1 MVTLNPY
8 SVCVTAPPL
17 ISFGSMPVVD
27 PHGGHGPENGR
38 SQPSAR
44 DLAQALDHSGEAV
57 IVKDLNAV
65 VTYWNREAASLYG
78 FSAEEAIGQP
88 LRKLH
93 AAELSEA
100 DYAGLLERIRAG
112 RPTAS
117 TTERRKKSGEIVR
130 VALKTTPL
138 VDEQGTLVGE
148 ITIARDVTAMF
159 QKEEAL
165 RRAERELRLQSGD
178 SLPRFAAP
186 SNSTQPIQFRRVLN
200 KAPVNEIL
208 IGLAVLVSACLSIL
222 LTRVPGGIAL
232 FWPASAIGAA
242 LFIRLPKVRWGS
254 ASISVLMAFF
264 LANVVAAHRPWPIAG
279 LFACV
284 NLAEISMMTAV
295 FRTWRFPYPDIT
307 LNQAAI
313 MTAIFG
319 IAIPGVAAIG
329 GGLVLHANFAAPFT
343 EGTLQWWSS
352 HTIGACLLGPPII
365 LFSVKGFRRLL
376 EGRFLAINGLTLLA
390 CLAGCY
396 LTIRYVRFP
405 FVSLGLLLLIA
416 AFRMGGLGA
425 SLMSLCFGLMITNLW
440 VLGIRPIG
448 LDPAASTSGSLL
460 GLPVIALLA
469 TVMPPI
475 AVGLGSDARRA
486 AARALR
492 ISERRFR
499 ESMEH
504 SPIGMLISD
513 LDGVWTYTNIALQQ
527 MLGYTAEEFR
537 ALPPGGPS
545 KPEDWNDSEA
555 RWKRL
560 LSGEIDFY
568 DIARSFQHK
577 DGHWIWTQV
586 AVSVLRDEEGVPI
599 HLIAQIESLEARRR
613 AEEKL
618 AEERERLRITL
629 QSIDDA
635 VITTDAQTHI
645 TYINAAAESLLGL
658 DMKAV
663 EGRRVDEVIHLLD
676 PQSSKAAANLIGQSA
691 LHGKVFRRERACLLI
706 RADGTFCRVTD
717 IVSPVLEATGLVSGM
732 VIVFRDVTSDVDRT
746 RDLQHRAM
754 HDPLTGLSN
763 RAEFERRLRDVF
775 GKARHLD
782 RAAAVMAI
790 DLDRFKAVN
799 DAAGHAAGDAV
810 LCKVAAAC
818 QLTVR
823 SSDIVAR
830 LGGDEFA
837 IILDNCAEERA
848 RYIGQQLLRAL
859 NPLEIEWQGSRY
871 TTGASIGL
879 AMNAMDMFDAKAWLE
894 SADKAC
900 YEAKR
905 RGRNQLRVAASMQDQ
920 NDNELPTK
928 QG

>member
-1 MVTLNPY
+1 VL
-8 SVCVTAPPL
+8 
-17 ISFGSMPVVD
+17 VVK
-27 PHGGHGPENGR
+27 PHRVHGTENQR
-38 SQPSAR
+38 SEASAR
-44 DLAQALDHSGEAV
+44 DLAQALEHSGEAV

-65 VTYWNREAASLYG
+65 VTYWNQEAASLYG
-78 FSAEEAIGQP
+78 FSAHEAIGQP

-100 DYAGLLERIRAG
+100 DYASLLARVRAG
-112 RPTAS
+112 RPTSSIA
-117 TTERRKKSGEIVR
+117 ERRKKNGEIVR
-130 VALKTTPL
+130 VTINTTPL
-138 VDEQGTLVGE
+138 LDEQRELVGE

-165 RRAERELRLQSGD
+165 RRAERELRLHGQD
-178 SLPRFAAP
+178 SFPRLAVP
-186 SNSTQPIQFRRVLN
+186 SNSTEPIQIQRALS
-200 KAPVNEIL
+200 KAPINEIL
-208 IGLAVLVSACLSIL
+208 VGLALLVSSCICISF
-222 LTRVPGGIAL
+222 TRVPGGIAL
-232 FWPASAIGAA
+232 FWPGSAIAAA
-242 LFIRLPKVRWGS
+242 LLIRLPRIRWIS
-254 ASISVLMAFF
+254 STISVIAAL
-264 LANVVAAHRPWPIAG
+264 LIANVVAAHRSWPIAA
-279 LFACV
+279 LFSSV
-284 NLAEISMMTAV
+284 GLAEIAMMVAV
-295 FRTWRFPYPDIT
+295 FRAWAFPYPDIT
-307 LNQAAI
+307 VNQSAI

-329 GGLVLHANFAAPFT
+329 AGLVLHLNFAVPFM

-352 HTIGACLLGPPII
+352 HAIGACLLGPPI
-365 LFSVKGFRRLL
+365 LLSSVKGFRRLL
-376 EGRFLAINGLTLLA
+376 QRTFLVENASTLLV
-390 CLAGCY
+390 CVVGCY

-440 VLGIRPIG
+440 ILGIRPLGI
-448 LDPAASTSGSLL
+448 DPTASTIGSLL

-486 AARALR
+486 TARLLR

-499 ESMEH
+499 DSMAH
-504 SPIGMLISD
+504 SPIGMLIAD
-513 LDGVWTYTNIALQQ
+513 LNGIWAYTNIALQQ

-545 KPEDWNDSEA
+545 KAEDWKESET

-568 DIARSFQHK
+568 DIVRSFQHK
-577 DGHWIWTQV
+577 DGHWVWTHV
-586 AVSVLRDEEGVPI
+586 AVSLLRDDQGSPV
-599 HLIAQIESLEARRR
+599 HLIAQIESLEARHR

-635 VITTDAQTHI
+635 VITTDAQAHI

-658 DMKAV
+658 DMHAV
-663 EGRRVDEVIHLLD
+663 VGRRVNEVIHLLD
-676 PQSSKAAANLIGQSA
+676 PETSKAAANLIGQSA
-691 LHGKVFRRERACLLI
+691 LHAKVFRRERACLLI
-706 RADGTFCRVTD
+706 RADGTFCHVTD
-717 IVSPVLEATGLVSGM
+717 IVSPVLEATGAVSGM
-732 VIVFRDVTSDVDRT
+732 VIVIHDVTLDVDRS

-754 HDPLTGLSN
+754 RDPLTGLSN
-763 RAEFERRLRDVF
+763 RAEFEERLRTVF
-775 GKARHLD
+775 GKARQLD
-782 RAAAVMAI
+782 RPAAVMAI

-810 LCKVAAAC
+810 LCKVAEAC
-818 QLTVR
+818 RLAVR
-823 SSDIVAR
+823 SSDVVGR

-837 IILDNCAEERA
+837 IILDNCPENRA
-848 RYIGQQLLRAL
+848 TNIGQQLLRAL
-859 NPLEIEWQGSRY
+859 NPMEFEWKGSRY
-871 TTGASIGL
+871 AIGASIGL
-879 AMNAMDMFDAKAWLE
+879 AMNTMDVSDENAWLE
-894 SADKAC
+894 NADKAC

-905 RGRNQLRVAASMQDQ
+905 QGRGRLQIAAPLQD
-920 NDNELPTK
+920 ES
-928 QG
+928 

>member
-1 MVTLNPY
+1 MLV
-8 SVCVTAPPL
+8 VKPPR
-17 ISFGSMPVVD
+17 V
-27 PHGGHGPENGR
+27 HGPENER
-38 SQPSAR
+38 SEPSAR
-44 DLAQALDHSGEAV
+44 ELAQALEHSGEAV

-100 DYAGLLERIRAG
+100 DHASLLARVRAG
-112 RPTAS
+112 RPTSS
-117 TTERRKKSGEIVR
+117 TTERRKKTGETVR
-130 VALKTTPL
+130 VTLNTTPL
-138 VDEQGTLVGE
+138 LDEQGALIGE

-165 RRAERELRLQSGD
+165 RRAERELRLHAED
-178 SLPRFAAP
+178 SIPRLAVP
-186 SNSTQPIQFRRVLN
+186 SNPTTPAQIRWALN
-200 KAPVNEIL
+200 KAPLNEII
-208 IGLAVLVSACLSIL
+208 IGLALLVSSCTSIL
-222 LTRVPGGIAL
+222 LTRVPGGITL
-232 FWPASAIGAA
+232 FWPGCAIAAA
-242 LFIRLPKVRWGS
+242 LLIRLPRIRWIS
-254 ASISVLMAFF
+254 ATISLVAAL
-264 LANVVAAHRPWPIAG
+264 LIANVVAAHRSWSVAALFTGVGLSEIA
-279 LFACV
+279 
-284 NLAEISMMTAV
+284 MMVAV

-307 LNQAAI
+307 VNQAAI
-313 MTAIFG
+313 MTALFG

-329 GGLVLHANFAAPFT
+329 AGIVLHMNFAVPFI

-352 HTIGACLLGPPII
+352 HAIGACLLGPPIV

-376 EGRFLAINGLTLLA
+376 QGQFLAVNALTLLA
-390 CLAGCY
+390 CLVGCY

-405 FVSLGLLLLIA
+405 FVTMGLLLLIA
-416 AFRMGGLGA
+416 AFRMGALGA

-440 VLGIRPIG
+440 ILGIRPLG

-469 TVMPPI
+469 CVMPAI

-513 LDGVWTYTNIALQQ
+513 LNGIWSYTNIALQQ
-527 MLGYTAEEFR
+527 MLGHTAEEFR

-545 KPEDWNDSEA
+545 KAEDWRESEG

-560 LSGEIDFY
+560 LSGEIDSY
-568 DIARSFQHK
+568 DIVRSFQHK
-577 DGHWIWTQV
+577 DGHWVWTQV
-586 AVSVLRDEEGVPI
+586 AVSLLRDEEGLPV
-599 HLIAQIESLEARRR
+599 HLIAQIESLEARRH
-613 AEEKL
+613 AEGKL

-658 DMKAV
+658 AMNAV
-663 EGRRVDEVIHLLD
+663 EGRRVEEVIHLLD
-676 PQSSKAAANLIGQSA
+676 PETSKAATNLIGQSA

-706 RADGTFCRVTD
+706 RADGTFCHVTD
-717 IVSPVLEATGLVSGM
+717 IVSPVLETTGAVSGM
-732 VIVFRDVTSDVDRT
+732 VIVFHDVTLDVDRT

-754 HDPLTGLSN
+754 RDPLTGLSN
-763 RAEFERRLRDVF
+763 RAEFEERLRSVF
-775 GKARHLD
+775 GRARHLD
-782 RAAAVMAI
+782 RPAAVMAI

-799 DAAGHAAGDAV
+799 DAAGHAAGDAL
-810 LCKVAAAC
+810 LCKVADAC
-818 QLTVR
+818 RLALR
-823 SSDIVAR
+823 LSDIVGR

-837 IILDNCAEERA
+837 IILDNCSEDRA
-848 RYIGQQLLRAL
+848 TDIGQQILRIL
-859 NPLEIEWQGSRY
+859 NPLEFEWKGSRH
-871 TTGASIGL
+871 TIGASIGL
-879 AMNAMDMFDAKAWLE
+879 AMNRDMADEKSWLDA
-894 SADKAC
+894 ADKAC
-900 YEAKR
+900 YIAKR
-905 RGRNQLRVAASMQDQ
+905 DGRGLLRIATPMQSD
-920 NDNELPTK
+920 ELHTT

>member
-1 MVTLNPY
+1 M
-8 SVCVTAPPL
+8 
-17 ISFGSMPVVD
+17 SFGSMPVAS
-27 PHGGHGPENGR
+27 PHRGHRAEKER
-38 SQPSAR
+38 SEPSAR
-44 DLAQALDHSGEAV
+44 DLAQALEQSGEAV

-100 DYAGLLERIRAG
+100 DYAGLLERVRAG
-112 RPTAS
+112 RPTSS

-130 VALKTTPL
+130 VTLKTTPL
-138 VDEQGTLVGE
+138 LDEQGALVGE
-148 ITIARDVTAMF
+148 ITIVRDVTAIF

-165 RRAERELRLQSGD
+165 RRADRELRLHAPD
-178 SLPRFAAP
+178 SIPRLAVP
-186 SNSTQPIQFRRVLN
+186 LSPTQPIPIRRAMSNV
-200 KAPVNEIL
+200 PFNEIL
-208 IGLAVLVSACLSIL
+208 VGLAVLASACISIL
-222 LTRVPGGIAL
+222 LTRAPGGIAL
-232 FWPASAIGAA
+232 LWPASAIAAA
-242 LFIRLPKVRWGS
+242 LLIRLPGVRWGS
-254 ASISVLMAFF
+254 AVISVLTAFF
-264 LANVVAAHRPWPIAG
+264 LANVVAAHRPWPTAG
-279 LFACV
+279 LFTCV
-284 NLAEISMMTAV
+284 NVAEIAMMVAV

-307 LNQAAI
+307 VNQAAI

-329 GGLVLHANFAAPFT
+329 AGLVLHRNFAIPFM
-343 EGTLQWWSS
+343 EGTLLWWSS

-376 EGRFLAINGLTLLA
+376 HGRFLAENAVTLLV
-390 CLAGCY
+390 CVVGCY

-425 SLMSLCFGLMITNLW
+425 ALMSVCLGLMIMSLW
-440 VLGIRPIG
+440 ILGIRPIG
-448 LDPAASTSGSLL
+448 LDSTASTSGSLL
-460 GLPVIALLA
+460 GLPVIAFLA

-492 ISERRFR
+492 FSERRFR

-513 LDGVWTYTNIALQQ
+513 LNGKWTYTNIALQQ

-545 KPEDWNDSEA
+545 KAEDWKESEA

-560 LSGEIDFY
+560 LSGEIDSY
-568 DIARSFQHK
+568 NVARSFQHK

-586 AVSVLRDEEGVPI
+586 AVSVLRDEEGLPI

-618 AEERERLRITL
+618 AEERERLKITL
-629 QSIDDA
+629 QSINDA

-645 TYINAAAESLLGL
+645 TYINAAAEALLGL
-658 DMKAV
+658 HMKAV
-663 EGRRVDEVIHLLD
+663 AGRRVDEVIHLLD

-691 LHGKVFRRERACLLI
+691 LHGTVFRRERACLLI
-706 RADGTFCRVTD
+706 RTDGTVCHVTD
-717 IVSPVLEATGLVSGM
+717 VVSPILDTTGLVSGM
-732 VIVFRDVTSDVDRT
+732 VIVFRDVTLDVDRT

-754 HDPLTGLSN
+754 HDPLTGLDN
-763 RAEFERRLRDVF
+763 RAEFEQRLRAVF
-775 GKARHLD
+775 GRARHLD
-782 RAAAVMAI
+782 RPAAVMAI

-818 QLTVR
+818 RLTVR

-837 IILDNCAEERA
+837 VILDNCAEDRA
-848 RYIGQQLLRAL
+848 KHIGQQLLRAL
-859 NPLEIEWQGSRY
+859 NPLEFEWKGSRY
-871 TTGASIGL
+871 ATGASIGL
-879 AMNAMDMFDAKAWLE
+879 AMNTMDISDANAWLE

-905 RGRNQLRVAASMQDQ
+905 QGRSRLQIATSVQID
-920 NDNELPTK
+920 ELSNRK
-928 QG
+928 S

>member
-1 MVTLNPY
+1 
-8 SVCVTAPPL
+8 
-17 ISFGSMPVVD
+17 MPVVK
-27 PHGGHGPENGR
+27 PHRVHGPENER
-38 SQPSAR
+38 SEPSAR
-44 DLAQALDHSGEAV
+44 ALAQVLEHSGEAV

-100 DYAGLLERIRAG
+100 DYAGLLERVRAG
-112 RPTAS
+112 RPTSS

-130 VALKTTPL
+130 VTLKTTPL
-138 VDEQGTLVGE
+138 LDEQGALIGE

-165 RRAERELRLQSGD
+165 RRADRELRLLGQG
-178 SLPRFAAP
+178 SLPRFAVPATP
-186 SNSTQPIQFRRVLN
+186 TQPIQIRRALG
-200 KAPVNEIL
+200 KAPLYEIL
-208 IGLAVLVSACLSIL
+208 VGLALLVSSCIAIL

-232 FWPASAIGAA
+232 IWPGSAMVAA
-242 LFIRLPKVRWGS
+242 LLIRLPRIRWIS
-254 ASISVLMAFF
+254 AAVSVLTALFV
-264 LANVVAAHRPWPIAG
+264 ANVVVAHRPWPIAA
-279 LFACV
+279 LLACANV
-284 NLAEISMMTAV
+284 GEIAMMVAV
-295 FRTWRFPYPDIT
+295 FRFAWRFPYPAIT
-307 LNQAAI
+307 MNQAAI

-319 IAIPGVAAIG
+319 VAIPGIAAIG
-329 GGLVLHANFAAPFT
+329 GGLILHWNFAISFM

-352 HTIGACLLGPPII
+352 HTIGACLLGPPVI

-376 EGRFLAINGLTLLA
+376 QGRLLA
-390 CLAGCY
+390 VNALMLLVCLVGCY

-405 FVSLGLLLLIA
+405 FVSLALLLLVP

-425 SLMSLCFGLMITNLW
+425 SLMSLCFGFMITSLW
-440 VLGIRPIG
+440 ILGIRPIG

-469 TVMPPI
+469 TVLAPI

-492 ISERRFR
+492 TSERRFR

-513 LDGVWTYTNIALQQ
+513 LSGKWAYTNIALQQ

-545 KPEDWNDSEA
+545 IPEDWKESEA

-560 LSGEIDFY
+560 LTGEIDFY
-568 DIARSFQHK
+568 DIVRRFQHK
-577 DGHWIWTQV
+577 DGHWVWTHV
-586 AVSVLRDEEGVPI
+586 AVSVLRDEEGAPI
-599 HLIAQIESLEARRR
+599 HLSAQIQSLEARRR

-618 AEERERLRITL
+618 AEERERLKITL

-658 DMKAV
+658 SMTAV
-663 EGRRVDEVIHLLD
+663 EGRRVDEVIHLVD
-676 PQSSKAAANLIGQSA
+676 PESSKAAANLIGQSA
-691 LHGKVFRRERACLLI
+691 LHGTVFRRERACLLI
-706 RADGTFCRVTD
+706 RTDGTFCHVMD
-717 IVSPVLEATGLVSGM
+717 VVSPVLDTTGLVSGM
-732 VIVFRDVTSDVDRT
+732 VIVFRDVTLDVDRT

-754 HDPLTGLSN
+754 HDPLTGLGN
-763 RAEFERRLRDVF
+763 RAEFEQRLRAVF

-782 RAAAVMAI
+782 RPAALMAI

-818 QLTVR
+818 RLKVR

-837 IILDNCAEERA
+837 IILDNCGEESA
-848 RYIGQQLLRAL
+848 KYIGQQLLRAL
-859 NPLEIEWQGSRY
+859 NPLEFEWKGSRY
-871 TTGASIGL
+871 SIGASIGL
-879 AMNAMDMFDAKAWLE
+879 AMNRMDMADEVSWSEA
-894 SADKAC
+894 ADKAC
-900 YEAKR
+900 YDAKR
-905 RGRNQLRVAASMQDQ
+905 EGRGLLRIAAPMQGD
-920 NDNELPTK
+920 E
-928 QG
+928 

>member
-1 MVTLNPY
+1 
-8 SVCVTAPPL
+8 
-17 ISFGSMPVVD
+17 MPVVK
-27 PHGGHGPENGR
+27 PHRVYGTENER
-38 SQPSAR
+38 SKPSAR
-44 DLAQALDHSGEAV
+44 DLAQVLDHSGEAV
-57 IVKDLNAV
+57 MVKDLNAV

-100 DYAGLLERIRAG
+100 DYASLLARVRAG
-112 RPTAS
+112 LPTSS
-117 TTERRKKSGEIVR
+117 TTERRKKNGEIVR
-130 VALKTTPL
+130 VIINTTPL
-138 VDEQGTLVGE
+138 LDEQGSLVGE

-165 RRAERELRLQSGD
+165 RRAERELGLQGQDSFPRL
-178 SLPRFAAP
+178 AVP
-186 SNSTQPIQFRRVLN
+186 SNPTGPSQIQRALS
-200 KAPVNEIL
+200 KAPINEIL
-208 IGLAVLVSACLSIL
+208 VGLALLVSSCIGLSF
-222 LTRVPGGIAL
+222 TRIPGGITL
-232 FWPASAIGAA
+232 FWPGSAIAAA
-242 LFIRLPKVRWGS
+242 LLIRLPRIRWIS
-254 ASISVLMAFF
+254 AALSVVAAL
-264 LANVVAAHRPWPIAG
+264 LLVNVVAAHRSWLVSALLTGVSLTEIA
-279 LFACV
+279 
-284 NLAEISMMTAV
+284 MMVAV
-295 FRTWRFPYPDIT
+295 FRAWAFPYPDIT
-307 LNQAAI
+307 VNQAAI
-313 MTAIFG
+313 MAAIFG

-329 GGLVLHANFAAPFT
+329 AGLVLHLNFAVPYI

-352 HTIGACLLGPPII
+352 HAIGACLLGPPII

-376 EGRFLAINGLTLLA
+376 QGVFLVENALTLLI
-390 CLAGCY
+390 CVVGGY
-396 LTIRYVRFP
+396 LTIRYVRMP

-440 VLGIRPIG
+440 ILGIRPIG
-448 LDPAASTSGSLL
+448 LDPTASTSGSLL

-469 TVMPPI
+469 TVMAPI

-486 AARALR
+486 TARLLR

-513 LDGVWTYTNIALQQ
+513 LSGIWSYTNIALQQ

-545 KPEDWNDSEA
+545 KAEDWKESES
-555 RWKRL
+555 RWKML
-560 LSGEIDFY
+560 LSGEIDSY
-568 DIARSFQHK
+568 AIVRNFQHK
-577 DGHWIWTQV
+577 DGHWVWTQV
-586 AVSVLRDEEGVPI
+586 AVSALRDEGGLPI
-599 HLIAQIESLEARRR
+599 HLIAQIESLEARRH

-618 AEERERLRITL
+618 AAERERLKITL

-635 VITTDAQTHI
+635 VVTTDAQMHI

-658 DMKAV
+658 DLKAV
-663 EGRRVDEVIHLLD
+663 EGRRVNEVIHLLD
-676 PQSSKAAANLIGQSA
+676 PETSKAAANLIGQSA

-706 RADGTFCRVTD
+706 RADGTFCHVTD
-717 IVSPVLEATGLVSGM
+717 IVSPVLETTGVLSGM
-732 VIVFRDVTSDVDRT
+732 VIVFHDVTLDVDRT

-754 HDPLTGLSN
+754 RDPLTGLSN
-763 RAEFERRLRDVF
+763 RAEFEERLRTVF

-782 RAAAVMAI
+782 RPAAVIAI

-810 LCKVAAAC
+810 LCKVAEAC
-818 QLTVR
+818 RLAVRLSDTVG
-823 SSDIVAR
+823 R

-837 IILDNCAEERA
+837 IILDNCPENRA
-848 RYIGQQLLRAL
+848 TDIGQQLLKAL
-859 NPLEIEWQGSRY
+859 NAMEFEWKGSRY
-871 TTGASIGL
+871 AIGASIGL
-879 AMNAMDMFDAKAWLE
+879 AMNRDMADEKSWLDA
-894 SADKAC
+894 ADKAC
-900 YEAKR
+900 YIAKR
-905 RGRNQLRVAASMQDQ
+905 DGRGLLRIATLMQGD
-920 NDNELPTK
+920 ELHTE

>member
-1 MVTLNPY
+1 MQ
-8 SVCVTAPPL
+8 
-17 ISFGSMPVVD
+17 VVKL
-27 PHGGHGPENGR
+27 PRNHAAESGR
-38 SQPSAR
+38 LEASAR
-44 DLAQALDHSGEAV
+44 QLAQVLEQSGEAV

-112 RPTAS
+112 RPTSS
-117 TTERRKKSGEIVR
+117 TTERRKKSGEIIR

-138 VDEQGTLVGE
+138 LDDQGVLAGE
-148 ITIARDVTAMF
+148 ITIARDVTAMY

-165 RRAERELRLQSGD
+165 RRADREQRLQARD
-178 SLPRFAAP
+178 SIPRLAVPLNPA
-186 SNSTQPIQFRRVLN
+186 QPIPIRRALSKVPL
-200 KAPVNEIL
+200 NEIL
-208 IGLAVLVSACLSIL
+208 VGLAVFVSASLSIL
-222 LTRVPGGIAL
+222 LTRAPGGIAL
-232 FWPASAIGAA
+232 FWPASAIAA
-242 LFIRLPKVRWGS
+242 AVLIRVPGVRWGS
-254 ASISVLMAFF
+254 AAISVLMALF
-264 LANVVAAHRPWPIAG
+264 LANVIAAHRPWPIAG

-284 NLAEISMMTAV
+284 NVAEIAMMAAV
-295 FRTWRFPYPDIT
+295 FRRWRFPYPDISI
-307 LNQAAI
+307 NQAAI

-319 IAIPGVAAIG
+319 IAAPGVAALG
-329 GGLVLHANFAAPFT
+329 AGLVLHGNFAIPFV
-343 EGTLQWWSS
+343 EGTLLWWSS

-365 LFSVKGFRRLL
+365 LFSTKGFKRLL
-376 EGRFLAINGLTLLA
+376 QGRFLAENALTLLV
-390 CLAGCY
+390 CLVGCY

-405 FVSLGLLLLIA
+405 FVSLALLLLIA

-425 SLMSLCFGLMITNLW
+425 SLMSVCLGLMITGLW
-440 VLGIRPIG
+440 ILGIRPIG
-448 LDPAASTSGSLL
+448 LDPTASTSGSLL
-460 GLPVIALLA
+460 GLPVIAFLA

-492 ISERRFR
+492 VSERRFR

-513 LDGVWTYTNIALQQ
+513 LNGNWTYTNIALQQ

-545 KPEDWNDSEA
+545 KAEDWNESEV

-568 DIARSFQHK
+568 DIVRTFQHK
-577 DGHWIWTQV
+577 DGHWVWANV
-586 AVSVLRDEEGVPI
+586 AVSALRDEEGLPI

-613 AEEKL
+613 AE
-618 AEERERLRITL
+618 ADVVEERERLKITL
-629 QSIDDA
+629 QSIHDA
-635 VITTDAQTHI
+635 VITTNAETRI

-676 PQSSKAAANLIGQSA
+676 PQSSKTAANLIGQSA
-691 LHGKVFRRERACLLI
+691 LHGKVFRRERACLMI
-706 RADGTFCRVTD
+706 RTDGTVCHVMD
-717 IVSPVLEATGLVSGM
+717 VVSPVLDMAGLVSGM
-732 VIVFRDVTSDVDRT
+732 VIVFRDVTLDVDRT

-763 RAEFERRLRDVF
+763 RAEFEQRLRAVF
-775 GKARHLD
+775 EKARQLE
-782 RAAAVMAI
+782 RPAAVMAI

-799 DAAGHAAGDAV
+799 DTAGHAAGDAV

-818 QLTVR
+818 RLTVR
-823 SSDIVAR
+823 TSDIVAR

-837 IILDNCAEERA
+837 VILDNCSEDRA
-848 RYIGQQLLRAL
+848 KYIGQQLLRAL
-859 NPLEIEWQGSRY
+859 NSLEIEWEKSRY
-871 TTGASIGL
+871 TIGASIGL
-879 AMNAMDMFDAKAWLE
+879 AMNTVDVSDEKAWLE

-900 YEAKR
+900 YDAKR
-905 RGRNQLRVAASMQDQ
+905 RGRGQLQMATRMQG
-920 NDNELPTK
+920 EGLPIK